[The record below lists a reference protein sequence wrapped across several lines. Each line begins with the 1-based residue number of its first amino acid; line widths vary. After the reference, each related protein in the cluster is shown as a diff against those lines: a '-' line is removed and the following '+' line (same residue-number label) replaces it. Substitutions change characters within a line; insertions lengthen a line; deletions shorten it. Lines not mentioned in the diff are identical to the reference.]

1 MEPVT
6 HLLFGGVLAR
16 AGLNRKSALATAT
29 LVLAAEAPDLDVV
42 TELGGRV
49 FGFEHH
55 RGITHTLVG
64 APLVS
69 ALVLGVMWLYWRWRG
84 HRRKR
89 AWQPPPRWGLLFG
102 FGCLAAASHV
112 LLDFTNNYGVRPF
125 APFSYRWF
133 SWDIVFIAE
142 PVLWA
147 ILIGGLVLPSL
158 FGLVTEE
165 VRSSRVRGPRGRAG
179 ALAALVLVATLW
191 GLRDYQHRRALA
203 AMEALTYKGQEPV
216 RISAYPYYINPFR
229 WYGVVET
236 ASFYQRMRVNTLN
249 PAVDPDG
256 RAIIQ
261 YKPEQTPVIAAAK
274 GSRLGRVYMDWAQY
288 PLLEVEQLS
297 APEPGYLV
305 RFSDVRFL
313 YPEFAHRN
321 TLGGWVQLGPNLEV
335 VAQSFGTRQNAG
347 KQQVASKQ

>member
-1 MEPVT
+1 LEPVT
-6 HLLFGGVLAR
+6 HFLFGGVLAR

-29 LVLAAEAPDLDVV
+29 LVLAAEAPDLDIL
-42 TELGGRV
+42 TEFGGRI

-55 RGITHTLVG
+55 RGITHTLLG
-64 APLVS
+64 APLIS
-69 ALVLGVMWLYWRWRG
+69 ALVVGFLWLYWRWLG
-84 HRRKR
+84 HHRKK
-89 AWQPPPRWGLLFG
+89 AWQPHPRWGVLFG
-102 FGCLAAASHV
+102 FGCLAAASHI

-142 PVLWA
+142 PVLWV
-147 ILIGGLVLPSL
+147 LLVGGLVLPSL
-158 FGLVTEE
+158 FGLVSDE

-179 ALAALVLVATLW
+179 AIAALVLVAAFW
-191 GLRDYQHRRALA
+191 GLRDYEHRRAIA
-203 AMEALTYKGQEPV
+203 EMEALTYRGQEPV

-256 RAIIQ
+256 RAIVQ
-261 YKPEQTPVIAAAK
+261 YKPEETPVITAAK
-274 GSRLGRVYMDWAQY
+274 RSWLGRIYLDWAQY

-297 APEPGYLV
+297 GPERGYLV
-305 RFSDVRFL
+305 RLNDVRFM
-313 YPEFAHRN
+313 YPEFASRN
-321 TLGGWVQLGPNLEV
+321 TLGAWVQLDPQLEV
-335 VAQSFGTRQNAG
+335 VAQSFGPWQNTG
-347 KQQVASKQ
+347 KQQVASK